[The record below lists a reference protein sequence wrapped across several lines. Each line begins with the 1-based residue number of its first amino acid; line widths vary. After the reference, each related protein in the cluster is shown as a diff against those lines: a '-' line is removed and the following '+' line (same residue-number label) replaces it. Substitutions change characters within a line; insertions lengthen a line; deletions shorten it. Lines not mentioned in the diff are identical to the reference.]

1 MTCSQIGRGY
11 TPPMVEP
18 AVEGRVLHV
27 NVSPGGVPKLPVAEA
42 RVGAMGLE
50 GDDHHAYWA
59 HGGPLRAVSLFAIE
73 AIERVQ
79 ADGHPIE
86 PGSTGENLTTTGVE
100 LARLPVATRL
110 AVGAEVLLEVTSPAM
125 PCDTI
130 RASFR
135 DGRSGRISILLH
147 PDDSRIYTRVLREG
161 VVRPG
166 DAIRV
171 LPADP
176 ASDAPLLRL
185 LADLDR
191 VERHSA
197 VARWAAAERLGYP
210 IRWVDD
216 GDLAYAVS
224 RELDSPVFA
233 SVHGMRVV
241 PNVLPMVLREYDEAG
256 ATAWIHWPAD
266 VPPAWPDPGHP
277 AVSLVVHA
285 ASPDDV
291 LRAAAGEPAI
301 PGLTIREVGPDEA
314 ALWAEAP
321 EPTAEQDPRRPRTL
335 AADAWHATTP
345 LVAETPGHHLF
356 LAELDG
362 RPVGAGLL
370 VRRGHTG
377 LIRAGAVHPDVRG
390 RGIQRA
396 LIAAR
401 ARVAAEHGCEVV
413 ASHAEPD
420 STSIRNLA
428 ALAFRPVHRTHVHRR
443 PAGSAEGATGPALA
457 TTGRGSI
464 LGA

>member
-1 MTCSQIGRGY
+1 MS
-11 TPPMVEP
+11 EP
-18 AVEGRVLHV
+18 VAEGRVLQV

-42 RVGAMGLE
+42 RVGHLGLE
-50 GDDHHAYWA
+50 GDDHDAYWA

-73 AIERVQ
+73 AIERVR

-86 PGSTGENLTTTGVE
+86 PGSTGENLTTTGIE
-100 LARLPVATRL
+100 LARLPVATRV

-130 RASFR
+130 RGSFR

-147 PDDSRIYTRVLREG
+147 PDDSRIYTRVLRGG
-161 VVRPG
+161 VVRAG
-166 DAIRV
+166 DPIRV

-185 LADLDR
+185 MADLDR

-216 GDLAYAVS
+216 GDLAYGVS
-224 RELDSPVFA
+224 RELDSPVFG

-241 PNVLPMVLREYDEAG
+241 PNVLPMVLREFDEAR

-266 VPPAWPDPGHP
+266 ERPTWEGAGEPELA
-277 AVSLVVHA
+277 LVVHA
-285 ASPDDV
+285 ASPDV
-291 LRAAAGEPAI
+291 VARAAEREPTI
-301 PGLTIREVGPDEA
+301 PGLAIREVDADEA
-314 ALWAEAP
+314 TLWADAP
-321 EPTAEQDPRRPRTL
+321 EPTAADPTSRSL
-335 AADAWHATTP
+335 AAEAWRATTP
-345 LVAETPGHHLF
+345 LVAKTPGHHLF

-370 VRRGHTG
+370 VRRGRAG
-377 LIRAGAVHPDVRG
+377 LIRAGAVHPDARG

-401 ARVAAEHGCEVV
+401 ARAAAHHGCEIVS
-413 ASHAEPD
+413 SHAEPGT
-420 STSIRNLA
+420 TSIRNLQ
-428 ALAFRPVHRTHVHRR
+428 ALGFTPVHRTAVYRRR
-443 PAGSAEGATGPALA
+443 PNEARSGSTAVRPAVSA
-457 TTGRGSI
+457 VD
-464 LGA
+464 

>member
-1 MTCSQIGRGY
+1 
-11 TPPMVEP
+11 MVE
-18 AVEGRVLHV
+18 AGGEGRVLQV

-42 RVGAMGLE
+42 RVGPLGLE
-50 GDDHHAYWA
+50 GDDHRAYWA

-86 PGSTGENLTTTGVE
+86 PGSTGENLTTTGIE
-100 LARLPVATRL
+100 LARLAVASRL
-110 AVGAEVLLEVTSPAM
+110 AIGAEVLLEVTSPAM

-130 RASFR
+130 RGSFR

-147 PDDSRIYTRVLREG
+147 PDDSRIYARVLRGG

-166 DAIRV
+166 DPIRV

-224 RELDSPVFA
+224 RELESPVFA
-233 SVHGMRVV
+233 SIHGMRVV
-241 PNVLPMVLREYDEAG
+241 PNVLPRVLREFDEAG
-256 ATAWIHWPAD
+256 ATGWIHWPAD
-266 VPPAWPDPGHP
+266 TPPTWADAGD
-277 AVSLVVHA
+277 ADLTLVVHA
-285 ASPDDV
+285 TSPDDV
-291 LRAAAGEPAI
+291 LRAAAAEPAI
-301 PGLTIREVGPDEA
+301 PGLTIREVGPAEA

-321 EPTAEQDPRRPRTL
+321 EPAADRDDRRPRSL
-335 AADAWHATTP
+335 AAEAWHATTP

-370 VRRGHTG
+370 VRRGRTG
-377 LIRAGAVHPDVRG
+377 LIRAGAVHPDARG

-401 ARVAAEHGCEVV
+401 ARVAGEHGCDTVS
-413 ASHAEPD
+413 SHAEPD

-428 ALAFRPVHRTHVHRR
+428 ALGFRPVHTTHVYRR
-443 PAGSAEGATGPALA
+443 GPRAADPDRTPLAATGRA
-457 TTGRGSI
+457 SI
-464 LGA
+464 LGTR